1 MGRELSLFALG
12 AVALL
17 PLSVDARAQQTD
29 MTYFIAKAPIDNGG
43 DLGGLA
49 GADAYCQRLASA
61 AGAGNKTWRA
71 YLSTNA
77 NAAGGTVNARDRIGS
92 GPWWNARGIIIA
104 SDVDELHSKP
114 NINKQTALDE
124 QGNPLRIRGDSPNTI
139 DVLTG
144 SNPEGRAFAS
154 NLDLTCNNWT
164 SDNFGN
170 AMLGHLDRE
179 GAAPRVSW
187 NAAHRSRDCSPA
199 GFAATGDK
207 GLYCFAVST
216 VSLKTTILP
225 SRMFAG
231 PTQYPPRQF
240 KAYGIMVFNTLATA
254 RDKARYDMICDAYVS
269 SLLHYK
275 QVNAPLDQQMVT
287 VWPIDKDDEATQIEA
302 TTREKVCA
310 RAVPRY
316 GLSIAQDAIESAKK
330 NKAILNGRGPYLL
343 AWAPGAKKGDSDAL
357 VLVSNLSNVVNI
369 EDAKTVFTRWA
380 VEIQENPDLWN
391 KGWDV
396 DKLAVLV
403 RFWADRYG
411 SDILKYFKT

>member
-170 AMLGHLDRE
+170 AMLGHLDRSPGFLE
-179 GAAPRVSW
+179 CGAQV
-187 NAAHRSRDCSPA
+187 A
-199 GFAATGDK
+199 G
-207 GLYCFAVST
+207 L
-216 VSLKTTILP
+216 
-225 SRMFAG
+225 FAG
-231 PTQYPPRQF
+231 RVCCNRGQRTVLFRCVHRFIKDDHIAITDVCRAHAIPAKTIQSVWH
-240 KAYGIMVFNTLATA
+240 YGI
-254 RDKARYDMICDAYVS
+254 
-269 SLLHYK
+269 
-275 QVNAPLDQQMVT
+275 
-287 VWPIDKDDEATQIEA
+287 
-302 TTREKVCA
+302 
-310 RAVPRY
+310 
-316 GLSIAQDAIESAKK
+316 
-330 NKAILNGRGPYLL
+330 
-343 AWAPGAKKGDSDAL
+343 
-357 VLVSNLSNVVNI
+357 
-369 EDAKTVFTRWA
+369 
-380 VEIQENPDLWN
+380 
-391 KGWDV
+391 
-396 DKLAVLV
+396 
-403 RFWADRYG
+403 
-411 SDILKYFKT
+411 